1 MPRLPYSHCVW
12 RAISCFAFLI
22 EESLTFFS
30 SKEQG
35 KVAAIGGVQNT
46 CGCSWIST
54 KLPTLPHYAL
64 LFIFL
69 MGLFLKK
76 WPLSTFIGDFLP
88 QNILFFFIFPLKL
101 TAKSSCSSWTYLTHR
116 DWSNTGVFTWFFFR
130 TSRIGPSEAACFLSL
145 WASSITSPCQSIRQ
159 INDGR
164 VIQK

>member
-12 RAISCFAFLI
+12 KAISCFAFLI

-88 QNILFFFIFPLKL
+88 QNILFFFHFSAQTDGEEFMLLLNIFDTPWLVKYRCFHVIFFPDL
-101 TAKSSCSSWTYLTHR
+101 TDRSVRGGLLSLSWT
-116 DWSNTGVFTWFFFR
+116 
-130 TSRIGPSEAACFLSL
+130 
-145 WASSITSPCQSIRQ
+145 
-159 INDGR
+159 
-164 VIQK
+164 